1 MVRGCCDRRIIKSQH
16 YNLIITLKGNGRMF
30 LIDLV
35 VGARPNFMKAAP
47 VFEALRM
54 RRPDWRVR
62 LIHTGQHY
70 DERMSELFFR
80 QLSMPK
86 PDVNLEIGSAS
97 QGIQTARIMVA
108 LEKWFTRDRP
118 NLVFVFGDVNS
129 TLAGSLIAS
138 KMQIPLAHVEAGLRS
153 FDRTMPEEVNRVL
166 TDAVSDWLFTTEPD
180 AEVNLRRE
188 GIAPERICFVGNTMI
203 DTLLKHLP
211 HALALHMPDRYE
223 VIPKRYAVVTLHR
236 PGNVDNPSVLHR
248 ILQGLT
254 EIASEIPLLFPVH
267 PRTRQRLE
275 GLVISNSN
283 LRIFEPMGYLEFI
296 GLMASAVVV
305 LTDSGGIQEET
316 TILGV
321 PCVTLRGNTERPITV
336 KAGTNILVGDD
347 PQRMV
352 AEALRAL
359 NGKGKEPQM
368 ILEKWDGKA
377 ASRIVDCIESHMQ

>member
-1 MVRGCCDRRIIKSQH
+1 
-16 YNLIITLKGNGRMF
+16 MF

-47 VFEALRM
+47 VLEALRM
-54 RRPDWRVR
+54 RRSDWRIR

-70 DERMSELFFR
+70 DERMSELFFS
-80 QLSMPK
+80 QLGMPK

-97 QGIQTARIMVA
+97 HGIQTARIMVA
-108 LEKWFTRDRP
+108 LEKCFTQDRP

-129 TLAGSLIAS
+129 TLAGSLIVS

-188 GIAPERICFVGNTMI
+188 GIAPERIYFVGNTMI

-211 HALALHMPDRYE
+211 HALALHIPDKYQ

-236 PGNVDNPSVLHR
+236 PGNVDDSSVLQR
-248 ILQGLT
+248 IWQGLM
-254 EIASEIPLLFPVH
+254 EIASQIPVLFPVH

-275 GLVISNSN
+275 GLIISNSN
-283 LRIFEPMGYLEFI
+283 LHIVEPMGYLEFI
-296 GLMASAVVV
+296 GLMASAAVV

-321 PCVTLRGNTERPITV
+321 PCVTLRRNTERPITV
-336 KAGTNILVGDD
+336 KLGTNILVGDD

-352 AEALRAL
+352 AEAFRAL
-359 NGKGKEPQM
+359 NGKGKESQK
-368 ILEKWDGKA
+368 ILEKWDGQA
-377 ASRIVDCIESHMQ
+377 ASRIVNCIESKMQ